1 MQKRNLYFAKFSF
14 TMNGK
19 TRESAAIV
27 SAYTK
32 ENAVAILREYFD
44 NSPKDYQVV
53 RRALRSDIVGT
64 EHGIWHCSH
73 MVTPVLPDTLKLYGL

>member
-19 TRESAAIV
+19 TKESTAIV

-32 ENAVAILREYFD
+32 ENAMAIIREYFD
-44 NSPKDYQVV
+44 NSPKDYQVM
-53 RRALRSDIVGT
+53 RRATRDDFVGT
-64 EHGIWHCSH
+64 ERGIMHCSH
-73 MVTPVLPDTLKLYGL
+73 IVTPVLPDTLKIYGL